1 MLCIRGITTPPP
13 LLFIGGIRPANSLL
27 RAGMLSFPRIPLSY
41 FQDIPIYF
49 LCVPS
54 AWSNLFFGPCSRGF
68 FSGVFCTPLIYIY
81 IYIYIQWASFISIYF
96 QFPEIMSCQVCF
108 CTPLIYIQLSNS
120 SYWKQIEPRASLI
133 SIYSI
138 KISVYFQ
145 ISKI

>member
-1 MLCIRGITTPPP
+1 MYSWIHHAATTAFQRWHPPC
-13 LLFIGGIRPANSLL
+13 NSLL
-27 RAGMLSFPRIPLSY
+27 RAGMLSFPRIPLRY
-41 FQDIPIYF
+41 FQDIPRYF
-49 LCVPS
+49 LCGPS
-54 AWSNLFFGPCSRGF
+54 AWSNLFWPCSRGF
-68 FSGVFCTPLIYIY
+68 FSGVFLHSFD
-81 IYIYIQWASFISIYF
+81 IYIQWASFISIYF